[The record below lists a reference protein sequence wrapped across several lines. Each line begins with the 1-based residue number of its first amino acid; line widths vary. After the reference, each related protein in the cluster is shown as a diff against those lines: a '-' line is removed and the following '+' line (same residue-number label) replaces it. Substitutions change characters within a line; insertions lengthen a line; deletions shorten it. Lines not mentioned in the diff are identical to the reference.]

1 MIVFITTGY
10 GKNIIGG
17 SDIWCNN
24 FIENIIPLVKKDYKI
39 IIDGRPLIREEG
51 AIYTYQNDE
60 EIDRILNEC
69 DKIVF
74 LHHSYKQNPII
85 QKYLHKTHTTFVHA
99 FIPDMVGLNDEYENL
114 MTRLDWHWQKEILD
128 NSKNIVWIG
137 YEPDTIHTYYPQTV
151 NITNYYEWKNNKP
164 FTEIINNRIGYAAR
178 CETRKNAHYLDS
190 IPAYIFSNK
199 YDYKRMLEGSKINA
213 DVHQFIEFDYRFHTK
228 FFEKDFQIFHGAY
241 TKEPFGYAI
250 FDAVDNG
257 KLPILDSN
265 WMKKIKYRYRA
276 INKQQFHYQYIKM
289 LEDDFEKN
297 KKQFDRLKAGL
308 DKFTDKQKWVTEIC
322 NLLSI

>member
-17 SDIWCNN
+17 ADIWCNN
-24 FIENIIPLVKKDYKI
+24 FVENVLPLVTEDYKI
-39 IIDGRPLIREEG
+39 VIDGRPLMREEG
-51 AIYTYQNDE
+51 AIYTYENNDE
-60 EIDRILNEC
+60 ITKILDEC
-69 DKIVF
+69 DRIVF
-74 LHHSYKQNPII
+74 LHHAYKENPII
-85 QKYLHKTHTTFVHA
+85 KKYLHKTHTTFVHA

-137 YEPDTIHTYYPQTV
+137 YEQDTLHTYYPQTV

-164 FTEIINNRIGYAAR
+164 FTEIVSNRIGYAAR
-178 CETRKNAHYLDS
+178 CETRKNAHYLDA

-213 DVHQFIEFDYRFHTK
+213 DVHQFIQFDYRFHNK
-228 FFEKDFQIFHGAY
+228 FFEKGFQIFHGAY

-265 WMKKIKYRYRA
+265 WMRDIKYRYRA
-276 INKQQFHYQYIKM
+276 MNKKQFHYQYLRI
-289 LEDDFEKN
+289 LEDGFEKN
-297 KKQFDRLKAGL
+297 KKQFDRLKAEL
-308 DKFTDKQKWVTEIC
+308 QKYTDKQKWVTEIC